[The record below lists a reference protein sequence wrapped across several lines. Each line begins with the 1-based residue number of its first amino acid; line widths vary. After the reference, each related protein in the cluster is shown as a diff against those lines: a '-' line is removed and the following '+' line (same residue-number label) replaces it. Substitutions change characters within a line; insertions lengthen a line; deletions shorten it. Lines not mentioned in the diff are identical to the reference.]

1 MPAQLTDI
9 VAVLRNTPATLSA
22 LLHDL
27 SPAWTHANYGPD
39 TFSPFDVVGHL
50 IHGEMTDWIP
60 RLTIILEHGVARPFE
75 PFDRYAMYQ
84 LSEGRTM
91 AELLDE
97 FARRRTESLN
107 ALEGF
112 DLGEADLAKTGMHP
126 ALGVVTARQL
136 LSAWVAHDLN
146 HIHQVAKAMAYQY
159 REAAQ
164 PIAAYLGVLKDFRS

>member
-1 MPAQLTDI
+1 MVAELTDI
-9 VAVLRNTPATLSA
+9 VAVLRNTPATLTA

-50 IHGEMTDWIP
+50 IHGEKTGWIP
-60 RLTIILEHGVARPFE
+60 RLKIILEHGESRPFE
-75 PFDRYAMYQ
+75 PFDRFAMYE
-84 LSEGRTM
+84 LSKGRTL
-91 AELLDE
+91 ADLLDE
-97 FARRRTESLN
+97 FERCRAENLAVLQELN
-107 ALEGF
+107 LT
-112 DLGEADLAKTGMHP
+112 DLDLAMTGMHP

-159 REAAQ
+159 RDEAQ
-164 PIAAYLGVLKDFRS
+164 PFSGYMGVMRDF